1 MLTSLRWLALETK
14 SLDRAREFYEGAL
27 GLAAVGE
34 SDGEVVYAAG
44 EHRLR
49 VRRPSGVP
57 RGGVH
62 THYAFSTPR
71 DRYEAWWDRLSAEFD
86 LVEHSFG
93 QATSL
98 YLYDPDGNCV
108 EIGGID
114 EAGGAA
120 TGRADDRITGIFE
133 VVLEVA
139 DLARAESF
147 YRDLGFE
154 PIDRGEE
161 RRRVRLRGPVDLE
174 LWEPQL
180 GIADA
185 RGGLH
190 VDLGFDGDA
199 DAAVETVGDR
209 ACEVVDLADGVRLAD
224 RDGHWLTIR

>member
-1 MLTSLRWLALETK
+1 MLASLRWLALEAK
-14 SLDRAREFYEGAL
+14 SLPSAREFYEGAL
-27 GLAAVGE
+27 DLRVVE
-34 SDGEVVYAAG
+34 EREQEVVYAAG
-44 EHRLR
+44 EDRLLL
-49 VRRPSGVP
+49 RRPTAVP

-71 DRYEAWWDRLSAEFD
+71 DRYAAWRDRLSAEFD

-93 QATSL
+93 SATSL

-108 EIGGID
+108 EIAGVD
-114 EAGGAA
+114 EAGP
-120 TGRADDRITGIFE
+120 DVTGIFE

-154 PIDRGEE
+154 PVDRGDE
-161 RRRVRLRGPVDLE
+161 RRRVRLGGPVDLE

-190 VDLGFDGDA
+190 VALGFDGDA
-199 DAAVETVGDR
+199 DAAVEAVGNR
-209 ACEVVDLADGVRLAD
+209 ARAVVDLPDGIRLQD
-224 RDGHWLTIR
+224 RDGHWLTVR